1 MDQLSGLP
9 FGSLVDQIGAPTP
22 APGGGSTSAC
32 VCALGAALLE
42 MAAVIEG
49 RGEGERMRL
58 LREHALELAERELGS
73 YAPVLAARRLPA
85 DDPERATRIDE
96 ALTDASAAPLAI
108 AEAASEVAELGAGI
122 AAGSGRAVR
131 GDALAGVLLAEAA
144 AAAAAALVEIN
155 LAGREAEAEEL
166 TRARE
171 AATRAA
177 AARSTALRPAG

>member
-1 MDQLSGLP
+1 
-9 FGSLVDQIGAPTP
+9 
-22 APGGGSTSAC
+22 
-32 VCALGAALLE
+32 
-42 MAAVIEG
+42 MAAAIEG

-155 LAGREAEAEEL
+155 LAGREADEL
-166 TRARE
+166 ARARE

-177 AARSTALRPAG
+177 AARSAALRPAG

>member
-1 MDQLSGLP
+1 MNPLGALP
-9 FGSLVDQIGAPTP
+9 FASLVEEIGAATP
-22 APGGGSTSAC
+22 APGGGSTAAC
-32 VCALGAALLE
+32 TCALGAALLE
-42 MAAVIEG
+42 MAAAIEG
-49 RGEGERMRL
+49 RGEGERMRV

-73 YAPVLAARRLPA
+73 YEPVLQARRLPA

-96 ALTDASAAPLAI
+96 ALGEASAAPLAI

-155 LAGREAEAEEL
+155 LAGRTGADEL
-166 TRARE
+166 SRARE

>member
-1 MDQLSGLP
+1 MDQLGALP
-9 FGSLVDQIGAPTP
+9 FASLVDQVGAATP

-32 VCALGAALLE
+32 ACALAAALLE
-42 MAAVIEG
+42 MAAAIEG
-49 RGEGERMRL
+49 RGEGERMRV
-58 LREHALELAERELGS
+58 LREHALQLAERELGS
-73 YAPVLAARRLPA
+73 YAPVLEARRLPV

-96 ALTDASAAPLAI
+96 ALTEASVAPLAI
-108 AEAASEVAELGAGI
+108 AEAASEVAELGAGM

-144 AAAAAALVEIN
+144 ATAAAALVEIN
-155 LAGREAEAEEL
+155 LAGRDAEEV

>member
-9 FGSLVDQIGAPTP
+9 FGSLVDQIGERTP
-22 APGGGSTSAC
+22 APGGGTTSAC
-32 VCALGAALLE
+32 ACALGAALLE
-42 MAAVIEG
+42 MAAAIEG

-58 LREHALELAERELGS
+58 LREHALELAERELSS

-85 DDPERATRIDE
+85 DDPERATRIDD
-96 ALTDASAAPLAI
+96 ALTDASAVPLAI

-155 LAGREAEAEEL
+155 LAGREAEEL

>member
-9 FGSLVDQIGAPTP
+9 FGSLVDQIGARTP
-22 APGGGSTSAC
+22 APGGGTTSAC
-32 VCALGAALLE
+32 ACALGAALLE
-42 MAAVIEG
+42 MAAAIEG

-85 DDPERATRIDE
+85 DDPERATLIDE

-155 LAGREAEAEEL
+155 LAGRDAEEL

>member
-9 FGSLVDQIGAPTP
+9 FASLVDQIGAPTP

-32 VCALGAALLE
+32 ACALGAALLE
-42 MAAVIEG
+42 MSAAIEG

-58 LREHALELAERELGS
+58 LREHALELAERELDS

-108 AEAASEVAELGAGI
+108 AEAASEVAELGSGI
-122 AAGSGRAVR
+122 AASSGRAVR

-155 LAGREAEAEEL
+155 LAGREAEEL

-171 AATRAA
+171 AAARAA